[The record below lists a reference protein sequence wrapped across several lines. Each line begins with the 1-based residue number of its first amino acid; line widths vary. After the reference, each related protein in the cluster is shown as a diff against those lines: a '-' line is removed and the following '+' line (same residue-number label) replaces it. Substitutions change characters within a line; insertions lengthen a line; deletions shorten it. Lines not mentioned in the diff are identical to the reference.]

1 NYAPGTTIAFI
12 RNMKDIGNAGEVAK
26 VERVEGDFVYLDSG
40 KCLRPKAAADFIEVG
55 ELREIELCR
64 GDLIQ
69 FNVNLRDKKIYNGNI
84 AQITDDPRKVMMLYS
99 DGTPRELIDLPED
112 YATFKY
118 GWVTTSHKS
127 QGRTAENVVV
137 AAQALDRKAFY
148 VALSRGRKNMALHC
162 PEKEF
167 LKQQLSFRIGDRTS
181 VHDLL
186 AEGQISAERMLP
198 LSEDVQRRK
207 AETLPNEK
215 YKSVIERT
223 RLFME
228 QIKQTTAKVW
238 ERAKQIASRR
248 SRWAKYGYGPI
259 SENTI
264 LEMDQERAIALAKE
278 EELAGERQREAAE
291 QMSRK
296 PLSKWQETMAW
307 LIDIGSGKK
316 PLEPKPK
323 PAATPAKSKETM
335 PPFTFKPSVLR
346 IEKPAEPSA
355 PRKKNS
361 MREAL
366 DFLAQES
373 AKIQA
378 KEAAEKARQE
388 QLAAEKAVAE
398 QEAAAREETLRLE
411 AERQAREKLAR
422 ERAEQNRREQQER
435 EERERNKK
443 KSRGM
448 DL

>member
-1 NYAPGTTIAFI
+1 
-12 RNMKDIGNAGEVAK
+12 
-26 VERVEGDFVYLDSG
+26 
-40 KCLRPKAAADFIEVG
+40 
-55 ELREIELCR
+55 
-64 GDLIQ
+64 
-69 FNVNLRDKKIYNGNI
+69 
-84 AQITDDPRKVMMLYS
+84 MMLYS
-99 DGTPRELIDLPED
+99 DGTPRELIELPED

-198 LSEDVQRRK
+198 LSEDAQRRK
-207 AETLPNEK
+207 AETLPDEK

-238 ERAKQIASRR
+238 ERAKQIAARR

-278 EELAGERQREAAE
+278 EALVREKQRQAE
-291 QMSRK
+291 EKSRK
-296 PLSKWQETMAW
+296 PLSHWEATMAW
-307 LIDIGSGKK
+307 LADIGNDKN
-316 PLEPKPK
+316 PPEPNQK
-323 PAATPAKSKETM
+323 PAATPAKSKDAM
-335 PPFTFKPSVLR
+335 PPFTFKPNVLR
-346 IEKPAEPSA
+346 IGKPAEPSA

-361 MREAL
+361 MQEAL

-378 KEAAEKARQE
+378 KDAAEKARQE
-388 QLAAEKAVAE
+388 QLAAEKAAAE
-398 QEAAAREETLRLE
+398 REAAAREEAHRLE
-411 AERQAREKLAR
+411 VEQQAREKIAR

>member
-1 NYAPGTTIAFI
+1 
-12 RNMKDIGNAGEVAK
+12 M
-26 VERVEGDFVYLDSG
+26 
-40 KCLRPKAAADFIEVG
+40 
-55 ELREIELCR
+55 REIELCR

-69 FNVNLRDKKIYNGNI
+69 FNVNFLDKKIYNGNI

-186 AEGQISAERMLP
+186 AEGQISAERLLP
-198 LSEDVQRRK
+198 LSEDAQRRK
-207 AETLPNEK
+207 AETLPDEK

-238 ERAKQIASRR
+238 ERAKQIADRR
-248 SRWAKYGYGPI
+248 SRWAKYEYGPI

-278 EELAGERQREAAE
+278 EELAGERQRESAE

-316 PLEPKPK
+316 PPEPKPK

-335 PPFTFKPSVLR
+335 PPFTFKTSVLR
-346 IEKPAEPSA
+346 VVKPAEPLV

-373 AKIQA
+373 AKSQL
-378 KEAAEKARQE
+378 KEAAEKAHQE
-388 QLAAEKAVAE
+388 QLAAEKAAAE
-398 QEAAAREETLRLE
+398 REAIAREETLRLE
-411 AERQAREKLAR
+411 AEQQANEKLAR
-422 ERAEQNRREQQER
+422 ERAKQNRREQQER

-443 KSRGM
+443 KFRGM
-448 DL
+448 DI

>member
-1 NYAPGTTIAFI
+1 
-12 RNMKDIGNAGEVAK
+12 
-26 VERVEGDFVYLDSG
+26 
-40 KCLRPKAAADFIEVG
+40 
-55 ELREIELCR
+55 
-64 GDLIQ
+64 
-69 FNVNLRDKKIYNGNI
+69 
-84 AQITDDPRKVMMLYS
+84 
-99 DGTPRELIDLPED
+99 
-112 YATFKY
+112 
-118 GWVTTSHKS
+118 
-127 QGRTAENVVV
+127 
-137 AAQALDRKAFY
+137 
-148 VALSRGRKNMALHC
+148 MALHC

-198 LSEDVQRRK
+198 LSEDAQRRK
-207 AETLPNEK
+207 AETLPDEK
-215 YKSVIERT
+215 YKSVVEQT
-223 RLFME
+223 KQFME
-228 QIKQTTAKVW
+228 HLKQSAAKVW
-238 ERAKQIASRR
+238 ERAKRITARR

-278 EELAGERQREAAE
+278 EALAREKQRQAE
-291 QMSRK
+291 EKPRK

-307 LIDIGSGKK
+307 LADIGDGKN
-316 PLEPKPK
+316 PSEPNQK

-335 PPFTFKPSVLR
+335 PPFTFKPNVLR
-346 IEKPAEPSA
+346 IGKPAEPSA

-361 MREAL
+361 MQEAL

-378 KEAAEKARQE
+378 KDAAEKARQE
-388 QLAAEKAVAE
+388 QLAAEKAAAE
-398 QEAAAREETLRLE
+398 REEIAREETLRLE
-411 AERQAREKLAR
+411 AEQQAREKLAR

-435 EERERNKK
+435 EKQEQNKK

>member
-1 NYAPGTTIAFI
+1 VLFVGDARQHTAVESGDFFRLLEDHSTIAKFSLTEIHRQQKEEYRRGISDCALGNFEEAFERFDRNGFIHEGKAKYLQEAAESYMKFTENGEFIDRAILVAPTHDEGDRLTEAVREKLKSSGSVASTGRQAEVFRSWSKPKVWIKNVRNYAPGTTIAFI

-26 VERVEGDFVYLDSG
+26 VERVEGDFIYLDSG
-40 KCLRPKAAADFIEVG
+40 KCLRPKASADFIEVG

-112 YATFKY
+112 YSNFKY

-186 AEGQISAERMLP
+186 VEGQISAERMLP
-198 LSEDVQRRK
+198 LSEDAQRRK
-207 AETLPNEK
+207 AETLPDEK

-223 RLFME
+223 KEFME

-238 ERAKQIASRR
+238 ERAKQIAARRFPRPDDVAR
-248 SRWAKYGYGPI
+248 SR
-259 SENTI
+259 S
-264 LEMDQERAIALAKE
+264 
-278 EELAGERQREAAE
+278 
-291 QMSRK
+291 
-296 PLSKWQETMAW
+296 
-307 LIDIGSGKK
+307 
-316 PLEPKPK
+316 
-323 PAATPAKSKETM
+323 
-335 PPFTFKPSVLR
+335 
-346 IEKPAEPSA
+346 
-355 PRKKNS
+355 
-361 MREAL
+361 
-366 DFLAQES
+366 
-373 AKIQA
+373 
-378 KEAAEKARQE
+378 
-388 QLAAEKAVAE
+388 
-398 QEAAAREETLRLE
+398 
-411 AERQAREKLAR
+411 
-422 ERAEQNRREQQER
+422 
-435 EERERNKK
+435 
-443 KSRGM
+443 
-448 DL
+448 